1 MKHFDIGPLGGFST
15 MRSTAA
21 RLVARLRPRGGEAR
35 ARADRFLSALAD
47 GRDIDHAC
55 AVSGL
60 DRRQALEMRAIDR
73 RFAAAWDAVQ
83 DARVAEL
90 EARLI
95 GRVLEGLDRADL
107 LSGDRS
113 ADAAIRFST
122 QIGMW
127 LLETRMPERYG
138 RQAKPAARK
147 AADASPPSPK
157 DGADLDSAIALT
169 RKRMR
174 EAEERMARG
183 SA

>member
-1 MKHFDIGPLGGFST
+1 MH
-15 MRSTAA
+15 STAA
-21 RLVARLRPRGGEAR
+21 RLVARLRPRTGEAR
-35 ARADRFLSALAD
+35 ARADRFLAALAE
-47 GRDIDHAC
+47 GRDIDAAC
-55 AVSGL
+55 ALSGM
-60 DRRQALEMRAIDR
+60 DRRQALEMRATDR

-107 LSGDRS
+107 LSGDKS

-138 RQAKPAARK
+138 KQAKPAARK
-147 AADASPPSPK
+147 TADSAPATPH
-157 DGADLDSAIALT
+157 DGPDLDSAIALT

-174 EAEERMARG
+174 EAEERMARD